1 MWSIYVCLVSL
12 VALSGAVFVRDFLR
26 ASDVLQGVEVLERV
40 DFRSYEERVWAEEA
54 EGVEIFAGWDTGSAE
69 LRSSRRRR
77 LR

>member
-26 ASDVLQGVEVLERV
+26 TSDVLQGVEVLERV

-54 EGVEIFAGWDTGSAE
+54 EAVEILAGWDTASAE